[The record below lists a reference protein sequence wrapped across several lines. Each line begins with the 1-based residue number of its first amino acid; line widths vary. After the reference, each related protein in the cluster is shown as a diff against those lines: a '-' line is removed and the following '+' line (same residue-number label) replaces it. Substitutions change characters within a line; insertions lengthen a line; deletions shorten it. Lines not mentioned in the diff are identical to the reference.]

1 MSAYDNPTIIR
12 DDSAMAWAQ
21 AFGSAGQAFTESFNV
36 ARKEREAKE
45 KEKKLEDERKAKA
58 DKEQSIKDQTLISD
72 FEYKEQ
78 ENTLKG
84 AEDLQKLGASSD
96 ALSLRNNFRISTSKI
111 VGKNNL
117 EISKNVLS
125 KEVLDEKNKYSSDV
139 ATTNANLDKALGA
152 VFSQT
157 SEFRDGKINR
167 GDISNYVFN
176 GDDLLTQGIGK
187 AVFFGF
193 TFPKSSN
200 ITKDLEYDVNKP
212 ADARLNVQIPL
223 NNIEELTEV
232 FLAANATALPEEI
245 DEAIKTGIT
254 NGSIIPE
261 GAVGKEKYTIKYN
274 PKISEFTGEFY
285 TKIPEIGLGDTST
298 TVGIYSKEN
307 DNKINNNYLK
317 PTQLA
322 DIEGNLLLPGSAGT
336 AKYQRTE
343 VDAEAV
349 RASMRPTLQAKAAGL
364 ISAYF
369 SDNASANGILRKLGF
384 GTDYPLKKFNETYK
398 GETAQVNALVQKME
412 EEEWKN
418 ISTKSDLKE
427 IGGKYYIMDSESYQM
442 FNKPSKA
449 KGGGKP
455 GTSKETWE
463 EKETAIK
470 SVASISGTHRWGSNS
485 VYTDG
490 AGNWYENRNMDAPLN
505 SQEEALAYLRTGK
518 KSSKKS
524 GKK

>member
-1 MSAYDNPTIIR
+1 M
-12 DDSAMAWAQ
+12 
-21 AFGSAGQAFTESFNV
+21 
-36 ARKEREAKE
+36 
-45 KEKKLEDERKAKA
+45 
-58 DKEQSIKDQTLISD
+58 
-72 FEYKEQ
+72 
-78 ENTLKG
+78 
-84 AEDLQKLGASSD
+84 QKLGVSTD

-125 KEVLDEKNKYSSDV
+125 KDALDEKNKYANDV

-152 VFSQT
+152 AFSQT

-176 GDDLLTQGIGK
+176 GDNLLTQGIGK

-200 ITKDLEYDVNKP
+200 MTKDLEYDVNKP

-232 FLAANATALPEEI
+232 FLAANATALPKEI
-245 DEAIKTGIT
+245 DEAIKTGIE

-261 GAVGKEKYTIKYN
+261 GAAGKEKYTIKYN

-298 TVGIYSKEN
+298 TVGVYSKEN

-343 VDAEAV
+343 VDEEAV
-349 RASMRPTLQAKAAGL
+349 RASMRPTLRAKAAGL
-364 ISAYF
+364 ISTYF

-398 GETAQVNALVQKME
+398 GTTAQVDALVKKME
-412 EEEWKN
+412 DEEWKN
-418 ISTKSDLKE
+418 ISIKSDLKE
-427 IGGKYYIMDSESYQM
+427 IEGKYYIMDSESYQM
-442 FNKPSKA
+442 FSKP
-449 KGGGKP
+449 
-455 GTSKETWE
+455 
-463 EKETAIK
+463 
-470 SVASISGTHRWGSNS
+470 
-485 VYTDG
+485 
-490 AGNWYENRNMDAPLN
+490 
-505 SQEEALAYLRTGK
+505 
-518 KSSKKS
+518 SKKS
-524 GKK
+524 GSGATDTQKNQAAFNERIRKIIKSKKGGVTKGGYTLQILDGKWGLYDKDGIPKVGTENITDPSELATFIGGTLDQ